1 MPLPNN
7 TTILG
12 SVYLAG
18 TSDYQL
24 RVPDPTQSAVTETME
39 FLFDP
44 MNRRYFNEFM
54 DILVNRIGLVL
65 ARQRRWDNRL
75 AAFKDGMMPYGST
88 VEECGFKWVQAHA
101 YDDNAVDLLRMER
114 PDGVSVFH
122 SQNRQDKYK
131 ITINEAELQN
141 AFLDEYGL
149 SNYVSSLMMIPQN
162 SDNYDEY
169 QIMKNLIA
177 EYDTRWGFFRYGLG
191 SAVTNETT
199 AKTFLTAVRTMT
211 GKLQFPTTLYNAQN
225 ITDIPVFA
233 NPDEL
238 VLLLTPEVEGVLD
251 VQALA
256 SIFHVEMADINVR
269 RVIMDSMPIEG
280 AVALL
285 TTRDFFMCRDTR
297 YQTATFYDPNTLN
310 THYFLHHWGIY
321 SVSPLVPAVLFTT
334 DSPSDMPVM
343 TATFDSFTINLPA
356 DAASIAPGGTLQLI
370 PAITNTVNSPLLN
383 PSAADLELIERI
395 STSPDS
401 FTWMVRGIQQRGST
415 RTVEFNTRTYID
427 KHAVLHLQKTPPAEV
442 AAAADVPPSAEPIS
456 WNSITAIAVA
466 CMPTSTR
473 DAAPVTVYVP
483 VTH

>member
-24 RVPDPTQSAVTETME
+24 RVPDPTQSAVSETME

-101 YDDNAVDLLRMER
+101 YDDSAADLLRMER

-149 SNYVSSLMMIPQN
+149 SNYVASLMMIPQN

-177 EYDTRWGFFRYGLG
+177 EYDTRWGFYRYGLG

-256 SIFHVEMADINVR
+256 SIFHVELADINVR

-321 SVSPLVPAVLFTT
+321 SVSPLVPAILFTADEKT
-334 DSPSDMPVM
+334 EVPVI
-343 TATFDSFTINLPA
+343 TATFDNFALDIEAHAT
-356 DAASIAPGGTLQLI
+356 IAPGGTVDLI
-370 PAITNTVNSPLLN
+370 GEFTNTATITPPELA
-383 PSAADLELIERI
+383 PQYADLLARVADAPDAFVWQVIGFTI
-395 STSPDS
+395 SS
-401 FTWMVRGIQQRGST
+401 GGSET
-415 RTVEFNTRTYID
+415 EVNYTHNTRTYVN
-427 KHAVLHLQKTPPAEV
+427 KRGVLHLQKAPLLDAGGVTVSWSDV
-442 AAAADVPPSAEPIS
+442 AGVRVYVGSTAKD
-456 WNSITAIAVA
+456 AIA
-466 CMPTSTR
+466 T
-473 DAAPVTVYVP
+473 VTVP
-483 VTH
+483 VAH

>member
-24 RVPDPTQSAVTETME
+24 RVPDPTQSAVSETME

-88 VEECGFKWVQAHA
+88 VEECAFKWVQAHA
-101 YDDNAVDLLRMER
+101 YDDSAADLLRMER
-114 PDGVSVFH
+114 PDGISVFH

-149 SNYVSSLMMIPQN
+149 SNYVASLMMIPQN

-177 EYDTRWGFFRYGLG
+177 EYENRWGFFRYALG
-191 SAVTNETT
+191 SAVTDEAT

-269 RVIMDSMPIEG
+269 RVIMDSMPIEN

-321 SVSPLVPAVLFTT
+321 SVSPVVPAVLFTSDDKTEMPLVSVT
-334 DSPSDMPVM
+334 DSNF
-343 TATFDSFTINLPA
+343 ALTIAP
-356 DAASIAPGGTLQLI
+356 DAAIAPGGTCDI
-370 PAITNTVNSPLLN
+370 AGNIANTVSVTPQ
-383 PSAADLELIERI
+383 SAAGLQISNEMLDRI
-395 STSPDS
+395 ATEPDA
-401 FTWMVRGIQQRGST
+401 FVWRVIGFKDKEGNITDVQPNIRTRVDKRG
-415 RTVEFNTRTYID
+415 
-427 KHAVLHLQKTPPAEV
+427 VLYLQKSHPMSLVDGYTPWSDYSWVTVNAGSI
-442 AAAADVPPSAEPIS
+442 AADSWVTIDVP
-456 WNSITAIAVA
+456 IAY
-466 CMPTSTR
+466 
-473 DAAPVTVYVP
+473 D
-483 VTH
+483 

>member
-24 RVPDPTQSAVTETME
+24 RVPDPTQSAVSETME

-101 YDDNAVDLLRMER
+101 YDDDAVDLLRMER

-177 EYDTRWGFFRYGLG
+177 EYDDRWGFFRYGLG
-191 SAVTNETT
+191 SAVTDEAT
-199 AKTFLTAVRTMT
+199 AKAFLTAVRTMT

-256 SIFHVEMADINVR
+256 SIFHVELADINVR
-269 RVIMDSMPIEG
+269 RVIMDSMPING

-321 SVSPLVPAVLFTT
+321 SVSPLVPAILFTT
-334 DSPSDMPVM
+334 DEYEEAPVV
-343 TATFDSFTINLPA
+343 TVTPDSFTIIIDPDG
-356 DAASIAPGGTLQLI
+356 DAAIAPGGTLQLI
-370 PAITNTVNSPLLN
+370 PAITNRISGVDPAFIDS
-383 PSAADLELIERI
+383 ELIQLLV
-395 STSPDS
+395 SKPDS
-401 FTWMVRGIQQRGST
+401 FVWLVRGIEQKGEI

-427 KHAVLHLQKTPPAEV
+427 KHAVLHLQKSTPIQVTRSLDQQPQTA
-442 AAAADVPPSAEPIS
+442 SIS
-456 WNSITAIAVA
+456 WGDIDAIAISCV
-466 CMPTSTR
+466 PTS
-473 DAAPVTVYVP
+473 AALQPITVIVP
-483 VTH
+483 IAND